1 MPLDGPRSHILCL
14 DDRDVTVAVH
24 RNRRA
29 RRLTL
34 HVDQASGE
42 VRLVLPQRA
51 PLREGFAFAKR
62 KAGWIRA
69 QLDALPP
76 RRPFADGAAVPYLGE
91 NHVIRSDPM
100 ARRGV
105 WRDGGEIRVS
115 GLPEFLPR
123 RLTDFLKREARRELT
138 ERAHRKAGVID
149 RQVKRISLRDT
160 KSRWGSCASTGEINF
175 SWRLIMA
182 PEPVLDYVVAHEIA
196 HLVHMDHSRAFW
208 KQVTALTDE
217 VAAPQRWLR
226 EHGSGL
232 LRYG

>member
-14 DDRDVTVAVH
+14 DDRDVTLAIH
-24 RNRRA
+24 RHRRA

-76 RRPFADGAAVPYLGE
+76 RRPFVEGAAVPYLGQP
-91 NHVIRSDPM
+91 HVVRRDPA

-105 WRDGGEIRVS
+105 WRDDGEIRVS
-115 GLPEFLPR
+115 GQPEFLPR

-138 ERAHRKAGVID
+138 ERAHSKADTIG
-149 RQVKRISLRDT
+149 RRVKRISLRDT

-182 PEPVLDYVVAHEIA
+182 PEPVLDYVVAHEVA
-196 HLVHMDHSRAFW
+196 HLAYMDHNRAFW
-208 KQVTALTDE
+208 KLVTELTDE